1 MGRNG
6 RAWVAEH
13 LPWSV
18 VGAQMIRVYEEILRD
33 RVPARVSATEIA
45 VAR

>member
-18 VGAQMIRVYEEILRD
+18 VGAQMVGVYEEILRH
-33 RVPARVSATEIA
+33 RVPAAASPAEIA